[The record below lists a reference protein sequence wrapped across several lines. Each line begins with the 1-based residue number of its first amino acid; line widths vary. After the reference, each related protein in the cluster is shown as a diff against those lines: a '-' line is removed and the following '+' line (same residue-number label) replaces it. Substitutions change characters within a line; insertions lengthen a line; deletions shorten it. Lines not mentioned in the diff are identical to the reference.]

1 MLTWA
6 ARMWPFP
13 NWEFKTLVE
22 NSLAETKRDIG
33 DKPFPLL
40 LQRNALRY
48 EESRVA
54 LREKEYGIWQPVT
67 WRSYYDHVRYFAL
80 GLKALGFKKYD
91 KLAIIGDNRPEWLY
105 AELAAQSLGGIPLGI
120 YQDSILTEVAY
131 IINHSEARIV
141 VAEDQEQVDKVLEMK
156 HELPLLEKVVYTDRK
171 GMRSYDED
179 GLLYFAEVEKLGKD
193 YEGGHP
199 GEFEDGLQA
208 LKELDIALISYTSGT
223 TGFPKGS
230 LLTHRNML
238 RMALN
243 LHAVDP
249 KYESDEF
256 VSFLPLPWIGEQMMA
271 VSTALAIGFTVNF
284 PEEPETA
291 NADLYEIGPNV
302 MFSPPRVWEEL
313 SRSVMVK
320 HLDASWLKRRMYS
333 LAMPVGYRMADFK
346 FAKEKV
352 PFGWRFL
359 YGLMH
364 LLVFR
369 ALKDRLGF
377 AKLRSASTG
386 GAALGPDVFRFF
398 HALGVNLK
406 QIYGQTE
413 ISGISCIHRD
423 GDIDFET
430 VGKPIPQT
438 EIKIHNTDPSGVGE
452 IISRSPA
459 LFQGYHKNPEET
471 EKTLRDGWLHSGDA
485 GYLNERGHLVC
496 IDRIADLMRLEDGTQ
511 FSPMYIENKLKFCP
525 YIVEAVV
532 LGHEKPYITAM
543 ICIDFKH
550 TGKWA
555 EDRRIGYT
563 TYTDLAAKGEV
574 HDLIEREVVR
584 VNRTLPEGARIKKF
598 LLLYKELDPDDEEL
612 TRTKKVRRKFINEKY
627 VKEING
633 LYSNQ
638 QTLDIESIIRY
649 QDGKTATLNTTL
661 AVRTVKPPEEY
672 AEAGRPSL
680 WKRILGK

>member
-13 NWEFKTLVE
+13 NWECKTLVK
-22 NSLAETKRDIG
+22 NSLVATKKDIG
-33 DKPFPLL
+33 DKPFPML
-40 LQRNALRY
+40 LQRNALSY

-67 WRSYYDHVRYFAL
+67 WRSYYDHVRYFSL

-171 GMRSYDED
+171 GMRSYDQDE
-179 GLLYFAEVEKLGKD
+179 LLYFADVEKLGKD

-199 GEFEDGLQA
+199 GEFEDGLRA
-208 LKELDIALISYTSGT
+208 LTDLDIALISYTSGT

-291 NADLYEIGPNV
+291 NADLYEIGPHV

-333 LAMPVGYRMADFK
+333 LAMPVGYQMADFK
-346 FAKEKV
+346 FAKEKA

-369 ALKDRLGF
+369 TLKDRLGF

-423 GDIDFET
+423 GDIDFDT

-438 EIKIHNTDPSGVGE
+438 EIKIHKPDPSGVGE

-459 LFQGYHKNPEET
+459 LFHGYHKNPEET
-471 EKTLRDGWLHSGDA
+471 EKTLLDGWLHSGDA

-496 IDRIADLMRLEDGTQ
+496 IDRISDLMRVEDGTQ

-532 LGHEKPYITAM
+532 LGHERPFITAM

-574 HDLIEREVVR
+574 YDLIEREVVR
-584 VNRTLPEGARIKKF
+584 VNRSLPEGARIKKF

-638 QTLDIESIIRY
+638 QSLDIESIIRY

-661 AVRTVKPPEEY
+661 VVRTVKPPEEY
-672 AEAGRPSL
+672 AETERPSL

>member
-1 MLTWA
+1 MPTWA
-6 ARMWPFP
+6 ARILLFP
-13 NWEFKTLVE
+13 SWEFKTLVTT
-22 NSLAETKRDIG
+22 SLAETKKDIEG
-33 DKPFPLL
+33 KPFPLL

-48 EESRVA
+48 KESRVA
-54 LREKEYGIWQPVT
+54 IREKEYGIWQPVT
-67 WRSYYDHVRYFAL
+67 WQSYYDHVRFFAL
-80 GLKALGFKKYD
+80 GLKTLGFRKGD

-131 IINHSEARIV
+131 IINHSEAQIV
-141 VAEDQEQVDKVLEMK
+141 VAEDQEQVDKILEMK
-156 HELPLLEKVVYTDRK
+156 DELPLLEKIVYTDRK
-171 GMRSYDED
+171 GMRHYDED
-179 GLLYFAEVEKLGKD
+179 ELLYFADVEKLGKD
-193 YEGGHP
+193 YENEYP
-199 GEFEDGLQA
+199 GEFEQGLET
-208 LKELDIALISYTSGT
+208 LKDSDIALISYTSGT

-238 RMALN
+238 QMALN

-271 VSTALAIGFTVNF
+271 VSSALAIGFTVNF

-291 NADLYEIGPNV
+291 RADLYEIGPHV

-313 SRSVMVK
+313 CRSVMVK
-320 HLDASWLKRRMYS
+320 HLDASWLKRRLYR
-333 LAMPVGYRMADFK
+333 LAMPVGYQMADFK
-346 FAKEKV
+346 FARAKAS
-352 PFGWRFL
+352 FGSRLL

-423 GDIDFET
+423 GDIDFDT
-430 VGKPIPQT
+430 VGKPIPHT
-438 EIKIHNTDPSGVGE
+438 EIKIHNPDPSGVGE
-452 IISRSPA
+452 IVSRSPA
-459 LFQGYHKNPEET
+459 LFQGYYKNPEEDK
-471 EKTLRDGWLHSGDA
+471 KTLRHGWLHSGDA
-485 GYLNERGHLVC
+485 GYINEKGHLVC
-496 IDRIADLMRLEDGTQ
+496 IDRISDLMRLEDGTQ
-511 FSPMYIENKLKFCP
+511 FSPMYVENKLKFCP

-532 LGHEKPYITAM
+532 LGHQKPYITAM
-543 ICIDFKH
+543 ICMDFKH

-563 TYTDLAAKGEV
+563 TYTDLAAKPEV
-574 HDLIEREVVR
+574 YDLIEREVVR
-584 VNRTLPEGARIKKF
+584 VNRSLPEGARIQKF

-612 TRTKKVRRKFINEKY
+612 TRTKKVRRRFINEKY
-627 VKEING
+627 NKEITG

-638 QTLDIESIIRY
+638 QSIDIESIIRY

-661 AVRTVKPPEEY
+661 QVRKVKSPEEY
-672 AEAGRPSL
+672 EAEERVSF
-680 WKRILGK
+680 WKRFFGK

>member
-6 ARMWPFP
+6 ARMRPFP
-13 NWEFKTLVE
+13 NWDFKTLVE
-22 NSLAETKRDIG
+22 NCSAATKKDIG

-40 LQRNALRY
+40 LRRNALRY
-48 EESRVA
+48 EASRVA

-67 WRSYYDHVRYFAL
+67 WQSYYDHVRYLAL
-80 GLKALGFKKYD
+80 GLKALGFRKDD

-141 VAEDQEQVDKVLEMK
+141 VAEDQEQVDKILEMK
-156 HELPLLEKVVYTDRK
+156 SELPLLEKVVYTDRK
-171 GMRSYDED
+171 GMRLYDED
-179 GLLYFAEVEKLGKD
+179 ELLYFVDVEKLGKD
-193 YEGGHP
+193 YESGHP

-208 LKELDIALISYTSGT
+208 LNDSDIAVISYTSGT

-238 RMALN
+238 QMALN

-249 KYESDEF
+249 KYDSDEF

-271 VSTALAIGFTVNF
+271 VSSALAIGFTVNF

-291 NADLYEIGPNV
+291 RADLYEIGPHV

-320 HLDASWLKRRMYS
+320 HLDATWLKRRLYS
-333 LAMPVGYRMADFK
+333 LAMPVGYRVADFK
-346 FAKEKV
+346 FARENIPV
-352 PFGWRFL
+352 GWRFL

-423 GDIDFET
+423 GDIDVDT

-438 EIKIHNTDPSGVGE
+438 EIRIHNSDPSGVGE

-459 LFQGYHKNPEET
+459 LFQGYHKNPQET
-471 EKTLRDGWLHSGDA
+471 VKTLRDGWLHSGDA

-496 IDRIADLMRLEDGTQ
+496 IDRISDLMRLEGGTQ
-511 FSPMYIENKLKFCP
+511 FSPMYVENKLKFCP

-563 TYTDLAAKGEV
+563 TYTDLAAKEEV
-574 HDLIEREVVR
+574 YDLIEREVVR

-627 VKEING
+627 IKEING

-638 QTLDIESIIRY
+638 QSLDIESIIRY
-649 QDGKTATLNTTL
+649 QDGKTTTL
-661 AVRTVKPPEEY
+661 STTLEVRTVRPPEEY
-672 AEAGRPSL
+672 AETKRLSL
-680 WKRILGK
+680 WKRIFEK

>member
-1 MLTWA
+1 MQVTTND
-6 ARMWPFP
+6 M
-13 NWEFKTLVE
+13 E
-22 NSLAETKRDIG
+22 G
-33 DKPFPLL
+33 KPLPVL

-48 EESRVA
+48 GENRVA

-67 WRSYYDHVRYFAL
+67 WQKYYDHVRNFAL
-80 GLKALGFKKYD
+80 GLKALGFKRGD
-91 KLAIIGDNRPEWLY
+91 RLAIIGDNRPEWVY

-141 VAEDQEQVDKVLEMK
+141 VAEDQEQVDKILEMK
-156 HELPLLEKVVYTDRK
+156 KELPLVERVVYTDKK
-171 GMRSYDED
+171 GMRHYEDED
-179 GLLYFAEVEKLGKD
+179 LLYFPEVEKLGEE
-193 YEGGHP
+193 YEIKHP
-199 GEFEDGLQA
+199 GQFEDELEA
-208 LKELDIALISYTSGT
+208 LKDSDIALISYTSGT

-238 RMALN
+238 KMALN

-271 VSTALAIGFTVNF
+271 VSSALAIGFTVNF

-302 MFSPPRVWEEL
+302 MFSPPRVWEGL

-320 HLDASWLKRRMYS
+320 HLDASWIKRVVYRM
-333 LAMPVGYRMADFK
+333 AMPVGYRMADFK
-346 FAKEKV
+346 FAQKK
-352 PFGWRFL
+352 PPLGWRLL
-359 YGLMH
+359 YNLTY
-364 LLVFR
+364 LLIFR

-377 AKLRSASTG
+377 ARLRSASTG

-423 GDIDFET
+423 GDIDFDS
-430 VGKPIPQT
+430 VGEPIPET
-438 EIKIHNTDPSGVGE
+438 DIRIHNPDPSGVGE

-459 LFQGYHKNPEET
+459 LFRGYYKNPEET
-471 EKTLRDGWLHSGDA
+471 EETLRDGWLHSGDA
-485 GYLNERGHLVC
+485 GYINEAGHLVC
-496 IDRIADLMRLEDGTQ
+496 IDRISDLMRLEDETQ

-532 LGHEKPYITAM
+532 LGHQKPYVTAM

-563 TYTDLAAKGEV
+563 TYTDLAGKEQV
-574 HDLIEREVVR
+574 YDLIEGEVVR
-584 VNRTLPEGARIKKF
+584 VNRSLPEGARIEKF

-627 VKEING
+627 AKEIGG
-633 LYSNQ
+633 LYSDKES
-638 QTLDIESIIRY
+638 LDIESTIRY
-649 QDGKTATLNTTL
+649 QDGKTATLRTTL
-661 AVRTVKPPEEY
+661 QVRTVKSPEEY
-672 AEAGRPSL
+672 DATERVSWWRRVFGR
-680 WKRILGK
+680 

>member
-1 MLTWA
+1 MRL
-6 ARMWPFP
+6 FP
-13 NWEFKTLVE
+13 NWEFKTLVT
-22 NSLAETKRDIG
+22 NSSTATKKDIE
-33 DKPFPLL
+33 DKPLPVLL
-40 LQRNALRY
+40 RRNALRY
-48 EESRVA
+48 NDSRVA

-67 WRSYYDHVRYFAL
+67 WQRYYDHVRYFAL
-80 GLKALGFKKYD
+80 GLKVLGFRKDD

-105 AELAAQSLGGIPLGI
+105 AELAAQALGGIPLGI
-120 YQDSILTEVAY
+120 YQDSILTEVGY

-141 VAEDQEQVDKVLEMK
+141 VAEDQEQVDKILEMK
-156 HELPLLEKVVYTDRK
+156 DELPLLEKIVYTDRK
-171 GMRSYDED
+171 GMRHYDKDE
-179 GLLYFAEVEKLGKD
+179 LLYFPDVEKLGKD
-193 YEGGHP
+193 YEGEHP
-199 GEFEDGLQA
+199 GEFEDGLA
-208 LKELDIALISYTSGT
+208 ELKDSDIALISYTSGT

-238 RMALN
+238 QMALN

-271 VSTALAIGFTVNF
+271 VSSALAIGFTVNF

-291 NADLYEIGPNV
+291 NADFYEIGPHV
-302 MFSPPRVWEEL
+302 MFSPPRVWEGL

-320 HLDASWLKRRMYS
+320 HLDASWLKRRLYK

-346 FAKEKV
+346 FARAKA
-352 PFGWRFL
+352 PFGWRLL
-359 YGLMH
+359 YNLMH

-377 AKLRSASTG
+377 AQLRSASTG

-423 GDIDFET
+423 GDIDFDT

-438 EIKIHNTDPSGVGE
+438 EIQIRNPDPSGVGE

-459 LFQGYHKNPEET
+459 LFQGYYKNAEET
-471 EKTLRDGWLHSGDA
+471 KKTLRDGWLHSGDA
-485 GYLNERGHLVC
+485 GYINEDGHLVC
-496 IDRIADLMRLEDGTQ
+496 IDRISDLMRLEGGTQ

-532 LGHEKPYITAM
+532 LGHEKPHVAAM

-563 TYTDLAAKGEV
+563 TYTDLAGKAEV
-574 HDLIEREVVR
+574 YDLIEREVVR
-584 VNRTLPEGARIKKF
+584 VNRSLPEGARIQKF

-627 VKEING
+627 IKEIDG

-638 QTLDIESIIRY
+638 QSLAIESIIRY

-661 AVRTVKPPEEY
+661 QIRAVKSPEEY
-672 AEAGRPSL
+672 AATERVSL
-680 WKRILGK
+680 WKKVFGN

>member
-1 MLTWA
+1 LDPT
-6 ARMWPFP
+6 
-13 NWEFKTLVE
+13 
-22 NSLAETKRDIG
+22 TKDIEG
-33 DKPFPLL
+33 KPLPLL

-48 EESRVA
+48 GDRRVA
-54 LREKEYGIWQPVT
+54 LREKEYGIWQAVD
-67 WRSYYDHVRYFAL
+67 WQSYYDHVKRFAL
-80 GLKALGFKKYD
+80 GLKALGLRKND
-91 KLAIIGDNRPEWLY
+91 KLAVIGDNRPEWLY
-105 AELAAQSLGGIPLGI
+105 AELATQSLGAVPLGI

-131 IINHSEARIV
+131 IINHSEARVV
-141 VAEDQEQVDKVLEMK
+141 VAEDQEQVDKILEMK
-156 HELPLLEKVVYTDRK
+156 AELPLLERIVYTDHK
-171 GMRSYDED
+171 GMRHYEDEE
-179 GLLYFAEVEKLGKD
+179 LIYFGEVEEIGRK
-193 YEGGHP
+193 YEREHP
-199 GEFEDGLQA
+199 GEFEEVLQTLA
-208 LKELDIALISYTSGT
+208 DTDIALISYTSGT

-238 RMALN
+238 KMALN
-243 LHAVDP
+243 LHEVDP

-271 VSTALAIGFTVNF
+271 VSSALAIGFTVNF

-291 NADLYEIGPNV
+291 TEDLYEIGPHV
-302 MFSPPRVWEEL
+302 MFSPPRVWEGL

-320 HLDASWLKRRMYS
+320 HLDASWLKRVVYN
-333 LAMPVGYRMADFK
+333 LAMPIGYRMADFK
-346 FAKEKV
+346 FAKQKP
-352 PFGWRFL
+352 PFSWRLL
-359 YGLMH
+359 YGLMY
-364 LLVFR
+364 LLTFR

-377 AKLRSASTG
+377 AQLRSASTG

-423 GDIDFET
+423 GDIDFDS
-430 VGKPIPQT
+430 VGKPIPET
-438 EIKIHNTDPSGVGE
+438 EILIHNPDPSGVGE
-452 IISRSPA
+452 IVSRSPA
-459 LFQGYHKNPEET
+459 LFQGYHKNEEAT
-471 EKTLRDGWLHSGDA
+471 KETLRDGWLHSGDA
-485 GYLNERGHLVC
+485 GYINEAGHLIC
-496 IDRIADLMRLEDGTQ
+496 IDRISDLMRLEDATQ

-532 LGHEKPYITAM
+532 LGHQQPYVTAM

-563 TYTDLAAKGEV
+563 TYTDLAGKEEV
-574 HDLIEREVVR
+574 YDLIEGEVVR
-584 VNRTLPEGARIKKF
+584 VNRSLPQGARIAKF

-627 VKEING
+627 AKEIAG
-633 LYSNQ
+633 LYSERES
-638 QTLDIESIIRY
+638 LDIESVIRY
-649 QDGKTATLNTTL
+649 QDGKTTTL
-661 AVRTVKPPEEY
+661 RTTLQVRTVRSPEEY
-672 AEAGRPSL
+672 AATERVSW

>member
-1 MLTWA
+1 M
-6 ARMWPFP
+6 
-13 NWEFKTLVE
+13 K
-22 NSLAETKRDIG
+22 ETTNDIEG
-33 DKPFPLL
+33 KPLPVL

-48 EESRVA
+48 GVNRVA

-67 WRSYYDHVRYFAL
+67 WQSYYDHVKNFAL
-80 GLKALGFKKYD
+80 GLKALGFKKDD
-91 KLAIIGDNRPEWLY
+91 KLAIIGDNRPEWVY

-141 VAEDQEQVDKVLEMK
+141 VAEDQEQVDKILEMK
-156 HELPLLEKVVYTDRK
+156 NDLPLLERVVYTDKK
-171 GMRSYDED
+171 GMRPYEDEE
-179 GLLYFAEVEKLGKD
+179 LLYFPEVEKLGKE
-193 YEGGHP
+193 YETKHP
-199 GEFEDGLQA
+199 GHFEDGLEK
-208 LKELDIALISYTSGT
+208 LKDSDTALISYTSGT

-238 RMALN
+238 KMALN

-271 VSTALAIGFTVNF
+271 VSSALAIGFAVNF

-302 MFSPPRVWEEL
+302 MFSPPRVWEGL

-320 HLDASWLKRRMYS
+320 HLDASWIKRVMYR

-346 FAKEKV
+346 FAQKKP
-352 PFGWRFL
+352 PFGWRLL
-359 YGLMH
+359 YGLTY
-364 LLVFR
+364 LLIFR

-377 AKLRSASTG
+377 ARLRSASTG

-398 HALGVNLK
+398 HALGVSLK

-423 GDIDFET
+423 GDIDFDT
-430 VGKPIPQT
+430 VGKPIPET
-438 EIKIHNTDPSGVGE
+438 EIRIHNPDPSGVGE

-471 EKTLRDGWLHSGDA
+471 KETLRNGWLHSGDA
-485 GYLNERGHLVC
+485 GYINETGHLVC
-496 IDRIADLMRLEDGTQ
+496 IDRISDLMRLEDGTQ

-525 YIVEAVV
+525 YIVETVV
-532 LGHEKPYITAM
+532 LGHEQPYVTAM

-555 EDRRIGYT
+555 EDRRISYT
-563 TYTDLAAKGEV
+563 TYTDLAAKMEV
-574 HDLIEREVVR
+574 YDLIEGEVVR
-584 VNRTLPEGARIKKF
+584 VNRSLPEGARIEKF

-627 VKEING
+627 AKEIGG
-633 LYSNQ
+633 LYSDKES
-638 QTLDIESIIRY
+638 LDIESIIRY
-649 QDGKTATLNTTL
+649 QDGKTATLRTTL
-661 AVRTVKPPEEY
+661 QVRTVKSPEEY
-672 AEAGRPSL
+672 DAAERVSW
-680 WKRILGK
+680 WKRVFAK

>member
-1 MLTWA
+1 MHTWA
-6 ARMWPFP
+6 ARMRPFP
-13 NWEFKTLVE
+13 NWDFKTLVE
-22 NSLAETKRDIG
+22 NCSAATKKDIG

-40 LQRNALRY
+40 LRRNALRY
-48 EESRVA
+48 EASRVA

-67 WRSYYDHVRYFAL
+67 WQSYYDHVRYLAL
-80 GLKALGFKKYD
+80 GLKALGFRKDD

-141 VAEDQEQVDKVLEMK
+141 VAEDQEQVDKILEMK
-156 HELPLLEKVVYTDRK
+156 SELPLLEKVVYTDRK
-171 GMRSYDED
+171 GMRLYDED
-179 GLLYFAEVEKLGKD
+179 ELLYFVDVEKLGKD
-193 YEGGHP
+193 YESGHP

-208 LKELDIALISYTSGT
+208 LNDSDIAVISYTSGT

-238 RMALN
+238 QMALN

-249 KYESDEF
+249 KYDSDEF

-271 VSTALAIGFTVNF
+271 VSSALAIGFTVNF

-291 NADLYEIGPNV
+291 RADLYEIGPHV

-320 HLDASWLKRRMYS
+320 HLDATWLKRRLYS
-333 LAMPVGYRMADFK
+333 LAMPVGYRVADFK
-346 FAKEKV
+346 FARENIPV
-352 PFGWRFL
+352 GWRFL

-377 AKLRSASTG
+377 GKLRSASTG

-423 GDIDFET
+423 GDIDVDT

-438 EIKIHNTDPSGVGE
+438 EIRIHNSDPSGVGE

-459 LFQGYHKNPEET
+459 LFQGYHKNPQET
-471 EKTLRDGWLHSGDA
+471 VKTLRDGWLHSGDA

-496 IDRIADLMRLEDGTQ
+496 IDRISDLMRLEGGTQ
-511 FSPMYIENKLKFCP
+511 FSPMYVENKLKFCP

-563 TYTDLAAKGEV
+563 TYTDLAAKEEV
-574 HDLIEREVVR
+574 YDLIEREVVR

-627 VKEING
+627 IKEING

-638 QTLDIESIIRY
+638 QSLDIESIIRY
-649 QDGKTATLNTTL
+649 QDGKTTTL
-661 AVRTVKPPEEY
+661 STTLEVRTVRPPEEY
-672 AEAGRPSL
+672 AETKRLSL
-680 WKRILGK
+680 WKRIFGK

>member
-1 MLTWA
+1 MTA
-6 ARMWPFP
+6 INNEIEA
-13 NWEFKTLVE
+13 
-22 NSLAETKRDIG
+22 
-33 DKPFPLL
+33 KPLPLL
-40 LQRNALRY
+40 LQRNAQKY
-48 EESRVA
+48 GKKRVA
-54 LREKEYGIWQPVT
+54 LREKDYGIWQSVN
-67 WRSYYDHVRYFAL
+67 WQGYYNHVKDFAS
-80 GLKALGFKKYD
+80 GLKALGVGKND

-105 AELAAQSLGGIPLGI
+105 AELAAQSLGAIPLGI

-141 VAEDQEQVDKVLEMK
+141 VAEDQEQVDKILEMRA
-156 HELPLLEKVVYTDRK
+156 ELPLLEKIVYTDRK
-171 GMRSYDED
+171 GMRHYEDEA
-179 GLLYFAEVEKLGKD
+179 LIYFPEVEKLGK
-193 YEGGHP
+193 EHQRLHP
-199 GEFEDGLQA
+199 GEFEKTLENLRDT
-208 LKELDIALISYTSGT
+208 DIALISYTSGT

-230 LLTHRNML
+230 LLTHGNML
-238 RMALN
+238 KMALN

-271 VSTALAIGFTVNF
+271 VSSALAVGFTVSF

-291 NADLYEIGPNV
+291 TADLYEIGPHV
-302 MFSPPRVWEEL
+302 MFSPPRVWEGL

-320 HLDASWLKRRMYS
+320 HLDASWLKRVAYR

-346 FAKEKV
+346 FAKQRP
-352 PFGWRFL
+352 PFGWRLL
-359 YGLMH
+359 YALMYT
-364 LLVFR
+364 LIFR

-377 AKLRSASTG
+377 ARLRSASTG

-423 GDIDFET
+423 GDVDFDT
-430 VGKPIPQT
+430 VGKPIPET
-438 EIKIHNTDPSGVGE
+438 EIRIHNPDPSGVGE
-452 IISRSPA
+452 IVSRSPA
-459 LFQGYHKNPEET
+459 LFQGYHKNPEATRE
-471 EKTLRDGWLHSGDA
+471 TLRDGWLHSGDA
-485 GYLNERGHLVC
+485 GYINEDGHLVC
-496 IDRIADLMRLEDGTQ
+496 IDRISDLMRLEDGTQ

-525 YIVEAVV
+525 YIVETVV
-532 LGHEKPYITAM
+532 LGHRQPYVTAM

-563 TYTDLAAKGEV
+563 TYTDLAAKQEV
-574 HDLIEREVVR
+574 YDLIEGEVIR
-584 VNRTLPEGARIKKF
+584 VNRSLPAGARIQKF

-627 VKEING
+627 VEEIAG
-633 LYSNQ
+633 LYSDRES
-638 QTLDIESIIRY
+638 LDIESVIRY
-649 QDGKTATLNTTL
+649 QDGKTATLRTKL
-661 AVRTVKPPEEY
+661 QVRTVTSPEEY
-672 AEAGRPSL
+672 AAAVRVSWWKKMFGR
-680 WKRILGK
+680 

>member
-1 MLTWA
+1 
-6 ARMWPFP
+6 
-13 NWEFKTLVE
+13 V
-22 NSLAETKRDIG
+22 
-33 DKPFPLL
+33 L
-40 LQRNALRY
+40 LQHNASRFGDH
-48 EESRVA
+48 RVA

-67 WRSYYDHVRYFAL
+67 WKRYYEHVKHFAL
-80 GLKALGFKKYD
+80 GLKTLGFGKND

-141 VAEDQEQVDKVLEMK
+141 VAEDQEQVDKIIEMK
-156 HELPLLEKVVYTDRK
+156 DELPCLETIVYTDEK
-171 GMRSYDED
+171 GMRHYDNKE
-179 GLLYFAEVEKLGKD
+179 LIYFPKVEKEGRE
-193 YEGGHP
+193 YERQNP
-199 GEFEDGLQA
+199 GEFEET
-208 LKELDIALISYTSGT
+208 LKLLKQTDVAIISYTSGT

-238 RMALN
+238 KMALN

-271 VSTALAIGFTVNF
+271 VSSALAIGFTVNF

-291 NADLYEIGPNV
+291 TADLFEIGPNV
-302 MFSPPRVWEEL
+302 IFSPPRVWEGL
-313 SRSVMVK
+313 CRSVMVK
-320 HLDASWLKRRMYS
+320 HLDASSLKRMAYRF
-333 LAMPVGYRMADFK
+333 AMPVGYRMADFK
-346 FAKEKV
+346 FAKVK
-352 PFGWRFL
+352 PPLAWRLL
-359 YGLMH
+359 YGLMY

-369 ALKDRLGF
+369 SLKDRLGF
-377 AKLRSASTG
+377 ACLRSASTG

-398 HALGVNLK
+398 HALGINLK

-423 GDIDFET
+423 TDIDFDT
-430 VGKPIPQT
+430 VGKPIPET
-438 EIKIHNTDPSGVGE
+438 EIRIHGPDPSGVGE

-459 LFQGYHKNPEET
+459 LFQGYYKDPEATKN
-471 EKTLRDGWLHSGDA
+471 TLRDGWLHSGDA
-485 GYLNERGHLVC
+485 GFINEADHLVC
-496 IDRIADLMRLEDGTQ
+496 IDRISDLMRLEDGTQ
-511 FSPMYIENKLKFCP
+511 FSPMYVENKLKFCP

-532 LGHEKPYITAM
+532 LGHERQYVTAM

-563 TYTDLAAKGEV
+563 TYTDLAAKSEV
-574 HDLIEREVVR
+574 YDLIEREVVR
-584 VNRTLPEGARIKKF
+584 VNRGLPEGARINKF

-627 VKEING
+627 AREIAG
-633 LYSNQ
+633 LYSDQ
-638 QTLDIESIIRY
+638 ESLDIESVIRY
-649 QDGKTATLNTTL
+649 QDGKTTHLRTTL
-661 AVRTVKPPEEY
+661 QVRTVKSPKEY
-672 AEAGRPSL
+672 AAAERFSL
-680 WKRILGK
+680 WKGIFRRSGNEEIRSY

>member
-1 MLTWA
+1 MTA
-6 ARMWPFP
+6 T
-13 NWEFKTLVE
+13 NNVIE
-22 NSLAETKRDIG
+22 G
-33 DKPFPLL
+33 KPLPLL
-40 LQRNALRY
+40 LQRNALNY
-48 EESRVA
+48 GDQRVA
-54 LREKEYGIWQPVT
+54 LREKEYGIWQSVS
-67 WRSYYDHVRYFAL
+67 WQSYYNHVKDFAS
-80 GLKALGFKKYD
+80 GLKALGFGKND

-105 AELAAQSLGGIPLGI
+105 AELAAQSLGSIPLGI

-141 VAEDQEQVDKVLEMK
+141 VAEDQEQVDKILEMQT
-156 HELPLLEKVVYTDRK
+156 ELPLLEKIVYTDHK
-171 GMRSYDED
+171 GMRHYEDEA
-179 GLLYFAEVEKLGKD
+179 LIYFPEVEKLGM
-193 YEGGHP
+193 EHQRQHP
-199 GEFEDGLQA
+199 GEFEKTLEGLR
-208 LKELDIALISYTSGT
+208 ETDIALISYTSGT

-238 RMALN
+238 KMALN

-249 KYESDEF
+249 KYENDEF

-271 VSTALAIGFTVNF
+271 VSSALAIGFTVSF

-291 NADLYEIGPNV
+291 TADLYEIGPHV
-302 MFSPPRVWEEL
+302 MFSPPRVWEGL

-320 HLDASWLKRRMYS
+320 HLDASWLKRVAYR

-346 FAKEKV
+346 FAKQKP
-352 PFGWRFL
+352 PFGLRL
-359 YGLMH
+359 LDGLMYM
-364 LLVFR
+364 LIFR

-377 AKLRSASTG
+377 GRLRSASTG

-423 GDIDFET
+423 GDVDFDS
-430 VGKPIPQT
+430 VGKPIPET
-438 EIKIHNTDPSGVGE
+438 EIRIHNPDPSGVGE
-452 IISRSPA
+452 IVSRSPA
-459 LFQGYHKNPEET
+459 LFQGYHKNPEATQE
-471 EKTLRDGWLHSGDA
+471 TLRDGWLHSGDA
-485 GYLNERGHLVC
+485 GYINESGHLVC
-496 IDRIADLMRLEDGTQ
+496 IDRISDLMRLEDRTQ

-525 YIVEAVV
+525 YIVETVV
-532 LGHEKPYITAM
+532 LGHRQPYVTAM

-563 TYTDLAAKGEV
+563 TYTDLAAKQEV
-574 HDLIEREVVR
+574 YDLIEGEVVR
-584 VNRTLPEGARIKKF
+584 VNRSLPEGARIKKF

-627 VKEING
+627 VEEIAG
-633 LYSNQ
+633 LYSDRAS
-638 QTLDIESIIRY
+638 LDIESVIRY
-649 QDGKTATLNTTL
+649 QDGKTATLRTNL
-661 AVRTVKPPEEY
+661 QVRTVKSPEEY
-672 AEAGRPSL
+672 ATAGRVSW
-680 WKRILGK
+680 WKKIFGR

>member
-6 ARMWPFP
+6 ARVRLFL
-13 NWEFKTLVE
+13 NWDFKTLE
-22 NSLAETKRDIG
+22 TNSLAATKEETAG
-33 DKPFPLL
+33 KPFPVL

-48 EESRVA
+48 KESRVA

-67 WRSYYDHVRYFAL
+67 WQSYYDHVKYFAL
-80 GLKALGFKKYD
+80 GLKALGFKKDD

-105 AELAAQSLGGIPLGI
+105 AELAAQSLSGIPLGI

-131 IINHSEARIV
+131 IIDHSEARIV
-141 VAEDQEQVDKVLEMK
+141 VAEDQEQVDKILEMK
-156 HELPLLEKVVYTDRK
+156 EKLPLLEKIVYTDSK
-171 GMRSYDED
+171 GMRHYKEDE
-179 GLLYFAEVEKLGKD
+179 LLYFPDVEEQGKD
-193 YEGGHP
+193 YEGKHP
-199 GEFEDGLQA
+199 GEFEDGLAA
-208 LKELDIALISYTSGT
+208 LKDSDIALISYTSGT
-223 TGFPKGS
+223 TGFPKGA

-238 RMALN
+238 QMALN
-243 LHAVDP
+243 LHAVDA
-249 KYESDEF
+249 KHEFDEF

-271 VSTALAIGFTVNF
+271 VSSALAIGFTVNF

-291 NADLYEIGPNV
+291 NTDLYEIGPHV
-302 MFSPPRVWEEL
+302 MFSPPRVWEGL

-320 HLDASWLKRRMYS
+320 HLDASWLKRKLYN

-346 FAKEKV
+346 FARENP
-352 PFGWRFL
+352 PFGWRLL

-377 AKLRSASTG
+377 SHLRSASTG

-423 GDIDFET
+423 GDVDFDT

-438 EIKIHNTDPSGVGE
+438 EIKIHNPDPSGVGE
-452 IISRSPA
+452 IVSRSPA
-459 LFQGYHKNPEET
+459 LFQGYHKNSEET
-471 EKTLRDGWLHSGDA
+471 RKTLRDGWLHSGDA
-485 GYLNERGHLVC
+485 GYINENGHLVC
-496 IDRIADLMRLEDGTQ
+496 IDRIYDLMSLEDGTQ

-543 ICIDFKH
+543 ICIDFKN

-555 EDRRIGYT
+555 EDRRVGYT
-563 TYTDLAAKGEV
+563 TYTDLAAKAEV
-574 HDLIEREVVR
+574 YDLIEREVVR
-584 VNRTLPEGARIKKF
+584 VNRSLPEKARIQKF

-627 VKEING
+627 IKEING
-633 LYSNQ
+633 LYSDQ
-638 QTLDIESIIRY
+638 QSLDIESIIRY
-649 QDGKTATLNTTL
+649 QDGKTAVLNTSL
-661 AVRTVKPPEEY
+661 EVRTVKPPEFYVET
-672 AEAGRPSL
+672 ERLSW
-680 WKRILGK
+680 WKRIFSR